1 MNLLHRLEFWGD
13 RHHPRWMDF
22 VRIALG
28 AFLLYKGFDFLQ
40 NMSRLLGLMS
50 KNPYFGD
57 FSYFL
62 AGHYVVFAHILG
74 GILLIL
80 GVLTRAACL
89 IQIPVMLGA
98 IFFVSTNQEML
109 KPYSQLAVSILVLLL
124 LIYFLI
130 AGNGP
135 LALKIPPEEDK
146 LNR

>member
-1 MNLLHRLEFWGD
+1 MNFLHRLEFWGD

-98 IFFVSTNQEML
+98 VFFVSTNQEML

>member
-80 GVLTRAACL
+80 GVLTRAACV

-135 LALKIPPEEDK
+135 LSLKIPPEEDK

>member
-109 KPYSQLAVSILVLLL
+109 KPYSQLAVSIIVLLL

>member
-1 MNLLHRLEFWGD
+1 MNLLQRLEFWGV

-109 KPYSQLAVSILVLLL
+109 KPYSQLAVSIIVLLL

>member
-89 IQIPVMLGA
+89 VQIPVMLGA
-98 IFFVSTNQEML
+98 VFFVSTNPEML
-109 KPYSQLAVSILVLLL
+109 KPYSQLALSILVLLL

-146 LNR
+146 HNR

>member
-1 MNLLHRLEFWGD
+1 MKLLHRLEFWGD

>member
-135 LALKIPPEEDK
+135 MALKIPPEEDK

>member
-98 IFFVSTNQEML
+98 VFFVSTNQEML

>member
-1 MNLLHRLEFWGD
+1 
-13 RHHPRWMDF
+13 MDF

-109 KPYSQLAVSILVLLL
+109 KPYSQLAVSIIVLLL